1 MSVEKGF
8 TKENLDYYLKELAK
22 EFRKR
27 NGRNMPAEI
36 VLVGGAAILANYGF
50 REMTYDID
58 AVITASS
65 AMREAV
71 NAVGDRLGLPNGWL
85 NADFKNTSSYSPK
98 LSQYSKYYC
107 TYSNVLNIRTI
118 SAEYLVAM
126 KLMSGRRYKKDLS
139 DIIGILSEQE
149 RMGKPLSYQQIDQA
163 VRSLYGGWENISDYA
178 VQVLKAALDSE
189 NLKELFMEQER
200 EEALSKQAVLQVQ
213 KYEREKV
220 EESNLDAI
228 IQKALNK
235 KKNDRDTSEKSM

>member
-1 MSVEKGF
+1 MFVEKGF

-27 NGRNMPAEI
+27 NGKNTPAEI

-65 AMREAV
+65 ALKEAV
-71 NAVGDRLGLPNGWL
+71 NTVGDRLGLPNGWL

-98 LSQYSKYYC
+98 LSQYSKYYR

-118 SAEYLVAM
+118 SAEYLIAM

-149 RMGKPLSYQQIDQA
+149 RIGKPLSYQQIDGA
-163 VRSLYGGWENISDYA
+163 VKNLYGGWGNISEYA
-178 VQVLKAALDSE
+178 IQILKTALDSK
-189 NLKELFMEQER
+189 NLAELFMEQEQ
-200 EEALSKQAVLQVQ
+200 EETLSKQAVLRVR
-213 KYEREKV
+213 KYEKEKV
-220 EESNLDAI
+220 NESNVDAI
-228 IQKALNK
+228 IQRALSR
-235 KKNDRDTSEKSM
+235 KKND

>member
-22 EFRKR
+22 ELRKR
-27 NGRNMPAEI
+27 NGKNTPAEI

-65 AMREAV
+65 AMKEAV
-71 NAVGDRLGLPNGWL
+71 NTVGDRLGLPNGWL

-98 LSQYSKYYC
+98 LSQYSKYYR

-149 RMGKPLSYQQIDQA
+149 RRGEPLNYQQIDCA
-163 VRSLYGGWENISDYA
+163 VKNLYGGWDNISEYA
-178 VQVLKAALDSE
+178 IQVLKAALNSE
-189 NLKELFMEQER
+189 NLKKLFMEQER
-200 EEALSKQAVLQVQ
+200 EEELSKQVVLQVQ
-213 KYEREKV
+213 KYEGEKV
-220 EESNLDAI
+220 KESNVDEI
-228 IQKALNK
+228 IQKALRK
-235 KKNDRDTSEKSM
+235 KRDDTNAR

>member
-1 MSVEKGF
+1 MFVEKGF
-8 TKENLDYYLKELAK
+8 TKEKLDYYLKELAK

-27 NGRNMPAEI
+27 NGKNTSAEI

-65 AMREAV
+65 ALKEAV
-71 NAVGDRLGLPNGWL
+71 NTVGDRLGLPNGWL

-98 LSQYSKYYC
+98 LSQYSKYYR

-118 SAEYLVAM
+118 SSEYLVAM

-149 RMGKPLSYQQIDQA
+149 RMGEPLSYQKIDCA
-163 VRSLYGGWENISDYA
+163 VRNLYAGWEHISEYA
-178 VQVLKAALDSE
+178 IQVLKAALDSE
-189 NLKELFMEQER
+189 NLKELFMEQEH

-213 KYEREKV
+213 KYEGEKV
-220 EESNLDAI
+220 KESNVDEI
-228 IQKALNK
+228 IQKALRK
-235 KKNDRDTSEKSM
+235 KRDDRDAR

>member
-27 NGRNMPAEI
+27 NGKNTPAEI

-65 AMREAV
+65 AMKEAV
-71 NAVGDRLGLPNGWL
+71 NAVGDRLSLPNGWL

-98 LSQYSKYYC
+98 LSQYSKYYR

-149 RMGKPLSYQQIDQA
+149 RRGKSLNYQQIDCA
-163 VRSLYGGWENISDYA
+163 VKNMYGGWDNISEYA
-178 VQVLKAALDSE
+178 IQVLKAALDSE
-189 NLKELFMEQER
+189 NLKELFMEQEH
-200 EEALSKQAVLQVQ
+200 EEVLSKQAVLQVE
-213 KYEREKV
+213 KYEGEKV
-220 EESNLDAI
+220 KESNVDEI
-228 IQKALNK
+228 IQKALK
-235 KKNDRDTSEKSM
+235 KKRETR

>member
-27 NGRNMPAEI
+27 NGKNMPAEI

-65 AMREAV
+65 AMKEAV
-71 NAVGDRLGLPNGWL
+71 NTVGDRLGLPNGWL

-98 LSQYSKYYC
+98 LSQYSKYYR

-149 RMGKPLSYQQIDQA
+149 RRGEPLNYQQIDCA
-163 VRSLYGGWENISDYA
+163 VKNLYGGWDNISEYA
-178 VQVLKAALDSE
+178 IQVLKAALDSE

-200 EEALSKQAVLQVQ
+200 EEALSKQAVLQAQ
-213 KYEREKV
+213 KYEGEKV
-220 EESNLDAI
+220 KESNVDEI
-228 IQKALNK
+228 IQKALRK
-235 KKNDRDTSEKSM
+235 KRDDRDAR

>member
-1 MSVEKGF
+1 
-8 TKENLDYYLKELAK
+8 
-22 EFRKR
+22 
-27 NGRNMPAEI
+27 MPAEI

-65 AMREAV
+65 AMKGAV

-98 LSQYSKYYC
+98 LSQYSKYYR

-139 DIIGILSEQE
+139 DIIGILGEQE
-149 RMGKPLSYQQIDQA
+149 RMGEPLSYQQIDCA
-163 VRSLYGGWENISDYA
+163 VKNLYGGWDNISEYA
-178 VQVLKAALDSE
+178 IQVLKAALDSE

-200 EEALSKQAVLQVQ
+200 EEALSKQAVLQAQ
-213 KYEREKV
+213 KYEGEKV
-220 EESNLDAI
+220 KESNVDEI
-228 IQKALNK
+228 IQKALRK
-235 KKNDRDTSEKSM
+235 KRADRNAR

>member
-27 NGRNMPAEI
+27 NGRNTPAEI
-36 VLVGGAAILANYGF
+36 ILVGGAAILANYGF
-50 REMTYDID
+50 REMTYNID

-65 AMREAV
+65 AMKEAIH
-71 NAVGDRLGLPNGWL
+71 AVGDRLDLPNGWL
-85 NADFKNTSSYSPK
+85 NADFKSTSSYSSK
-98 LSQYSKYYC
+98 LSQYSKYYR

-149 RMGKPLSYQQIDQA
+149 RMGEPLTYRQIDCA
-163 VRSLYGGWENISDYA
+163 VKNLYGGWENISKYA
-178 VQVLKAALDSE
+178 IQLLKAALNSE
-189 NLKELFMEQER
+189 NLTELFMEQER
-200 EEALSKQAVLQVQ
+200 EEALSKQAVLRVQ
-213 KYEREKV
+213 KYEKEKV
-220 EESNLDAI
+220 KESNVDAI
-228 IQKALNK
+228 IQRALSR
-235 KKNDRDTSEKSM
+235 KKNDRDVR

>member
-27 NGRNMPAEI
+27 NGKNMPAEI

-65 AMREAV
+65 AMEGAV

-98 LSQYSKYYC
+98 LSQYSKYYR

-118 SAEYLVAM
+118 SSEYLVAM
-126 KLMSGRRYKKDLS
+126 KLISGRRYKKDLS

-149 RMGKPLSYQQIDQA
+149 RMGEPLSYQQIDCA
-163 VRSLYGGWENISDYA
+163 VKNLYGGWDNISEYA
-178 VQVLKAALDSE
+178 IQVLKVALDSE

-200 EEALSKQAVLQVQ
+200 GEALSKQAVLQAQ
-213 KYEREKV
+213 KYEGEKV
-220 EESNLDAI
+220 KESNVDEI
-228 IQKALNK
+228 IQKALRK
-235 KKNDRDTSEKSM
+235 KKDDRDTR

>member
-27 NGRNMPAEI
+27 NGKNMPAEI

-65 AMREAV
+65 AMKEAV
-71 NAVGDRLGLPNGWL
+71 NAVGDRLSLPNGWL
-85 NADFKNTSSYSPK
+85 NTDFKNTSSYSPK
-98 LSQYSKYYC
+98 LSQYSKYYR

-118 SAEYLVAM
+118 SSEYLVAM

-149 RMGKPLSYQQIDQA
+149 RMGEPLSYQKIDCA
-163 VRSLYGGWENISDYA
+163 VRNLYAGWEHISEYA
-178 VQVLKAALDSE
+178 IQVLKAALDSE
-189 NLKELFMEQER
+189 NLKELFMEQEH

-213 KYEREKV
+213 KYEGEKV
-220 EESNLDAI
+220 KESNVDEI
-228 IQKALNK
+228 IQKAIRK
-235 KKNDRDTSEKSM
+235 KRDDRDAR

>member
-22 EFRKR
+22 EFWKR
-27 NGRNMPAEI
+27 NGKNMPAEI

-65 AMREAV
+65 AMKGAV
-71 NAVGDRLGLPNGWL
+71 NSVGDRLGLPNGWL

-98 LSQYSKYYC
+98 LSQYSKYYR

-139 DIIGILSEQE
+139 DIIGILGEQE
-149 RMGKPLSYQQIDQA
+149 RMGEPLSYQQIDCA
-163 VRSLYGGWENISDYA
+163 VKNLYGGWDNISEYA
-178 VQVLKAALDSE
+178 IQVLKAALDSE

-200 EEALSKQAVLQVQ
+200 EEALSKQAVLQAQ
-213 KYEREKV
+213 KNKGEIVK
-220 EESNLDAI
+220 ESNVDEI
-228 IQKALNK
+228 IQKALRK
-235 KKNDRDTSEKSM
+235 KMDDRGAR

>member
-27 NGRNMPAEI
+27 NGKNMPAEI

-65 AMREAV
+65 ALKEAV
-71 NAVGDRLGLPNGWL
+71 NTVGDRLGLPNGWL

-98 LSQYSKYYC
+98 LSRYSKYYR

-118 SAEYLVAM
+118 SSEYLIAM

-149 RMGKPLSYQQIDQA
+149 RMGEPLSYQKIDCA
-163 VRSLYGGWENISDYA
+163 VRNLYGGWDNISEYA
-178 VQVLKAALDSE
+178 IQVLKAALDSE

-200 EEALSKQAVLQVQ
+200 EEALSKQAVLQAQ
-213 KYEREKV
+213 KYEGEKV
-220 EESNLDAI
+220 KESNVDEI
-228 IQKALNK
+228 IQKAIRK
-235 KKNDRDTSEKSM
+235 KRDSRDVR

>member
-27 NGRNMPAEI
+27 NGKNMPAEI

-65 AMREAV
+65 AMKGAV

-98 LSQYSKYYC
+98 LSQYSKYYR

-139 DIIGILSEQE
+139 DIIGILGEQE
-149 RMGKPLSYQQIDQA
+149 RMGESLSYQQIDCA
-163 VRSLYGGWENISDYA
+163 VKNLYGGWDNISEYA
-178 VQVLKAALDSE
+178 IQVLKAALDSE
-189 NLKELFMEQER
+189 NLKELFMEQEH

-213 KYEREKV
+213 KYEGEKV
-220 EESNLDAI
+220 KESNVDEI
-228 IQKALNK
+228 IQKAIRK
-235 KKNDRDTSEKSM
+235 KRDSRDVR

>member
-27 NGRNMPAEI
+27 NGKNTSAEI

-65 AMREAV
+65 AMKEAV
-71 NAVGDRLGLPNGWL
+71 NTVGDRLGLPNGWL

-98 LSQYSKYYC
+98 LSQYSKYYR

-118 SAEYLVAM
+118 SSEYLVAM

-149 RMGKPLSYQQIDQA
+149 RMGEPLSYQKIDCA
-163 VRSLYGGWENISDYA
+163 VRNLYAGWEHISEYA
-178 VQVLKAALDSE
+178 IQVLKAALDSE
-189 NLKELFMEQER
+189 NLKELFMEQEH

-213 KYEREKV
+213 KYEGEKV
-220 EESNLDAI
+220 KESNVDEI
-228 IQKALNK
+228 IQKALRK
-235 KKNDRDTSEKSM
+235 KRDDRDAR

>member
-8 TKENLDYYLKELAK
+8 TKENLDYYLRELAK

-27 NGRNMPAEI
+27 NGKNMPAEI

-65 AMREAV
+65 VMKEAV
-71 NAVGDRLGLPNGWL
+71 NAVADRLSLPNGWL

-98 LSQYSKYYC
+98 LSQYSKYYR

-149 RMGKPLSYQQIDQA
+149 RRGESLNYQQIDCA
-163 VRSLYGGWENISDYA
+163 VKNLYGGWDNISEYA
-178 VQVLKAALDSE
+178 IQVLKAALDSE
-189 NLKELFMEQER
+189 NLKELFMEQEH
-200 EEALSKQAVLQVQ
+200 EEVLSKQAVLQVE
-213 KYEREKV
+213 KYEGEKV
-220 EESNLDAI
+220 KESNVDEI
-228 IQKALNK
+228 IQKAIRK
-235 KKNDRDTSEKSM
+235 KRDSRDVR

>member
-27 NGRNMPAEI
+27 NGKNMPAEI

-65 AMREAV
+65 AMKGAV

-98 LSQYSKYYC
+98 LSQYSKYYR

-139 DIIGILSEQE
+139 DIIGILGEQE
-149 RMGKPLSYQQIDQA
+149 RMGEPLSYQQIDCA
-163 VRSLYGGWENISDYA
+163 VKNLYGGWDNISEYA
-178 VQVLKAALDSE
+178 IQVLKAALDSE

-200 EEALSKQAVLQVQ
+200 EEALSKQAVLQAQ
-213 KYEREKV
+213 KYEGEKV
-220 EESNLDAI
+220 KESNVDEI
-228 IQKALNK
+228 IQKALRK
-235 KKNDRDTSEKSM
+235 KRADRNAR

>member
-1 MSVEKGF
+1 MFVEKGF

-27 NGRNMPAEI
+27 NGKNTSAEI

-65 AMREAV
+65 AMKEAV
-71 NAVGDRLGLPNGWL
+71 NTVGDRLGLPNGWL

-98 LSQYSKYYC
+98 LLQYSKYYR

-118 SAEYLVAM
+118 SSEYLVAM

-149 RMGKPLSYQQIDQA
+149 RMGEPLSYQKIDCA
-163 VRSLYGGWENISDYA
+163 VRNLYAGWEHISEYA
-178 VQVLKAALDSE
+178 IQVLKAALDSE
-189 NLKELFMEQER
+189 NLKELFMEQEH

-213 KYEREKV
+213 KYEGEKV
-220 EESNLDAI
+220 KESNVDEI
-228 IQKALNK
+228 IQKALRK
-235 KKNDRDTSEKSM
+235 KRDDRDVR

>member
-27 NGRNMPAEI
+27 NGRNTPAEI
-36 VLVGGAAILANYGF
+36 ILVGGAAILANYGF

-58 AVITASS
+58 AIITASS
-65 AMREAV
+65 AMKEAINV
-71 NAVGDRLGLPNGWL
+71 VGDRLDLPNGWL
-85 NADFKNTSSYSPK
+85 NSDFRNTNSYSPK
-98 LSQYSKYYC
+98 LSQYSKYYR
-107 TYSNVLNIRTI
+107 TYSNVLNIRII

-139 DIIGILSEQE
+139 DIVGILSEQE
-149 RMGKPLSYQQIDQA
+149 RMGEPLSYQQIDCA
-163 VRSLYGGWENISDYA
+163 VRNLYGGWENISEY
-178 VQVLKAALDSE
+178 VIQLLRAALDSE

-213 KYEREKV
+213 KYEGEKV
-220 EESNLDAI
+220 KESNVDEI
-228 IQKALNK
+228 IQKALRK
-235 KKNDRDTSEKSM
+235 KRDDRDVR

>member
-27 NGRNMPAEI
+27 NGKNMPAEI

-65 AMREAV
+65 AMKGAV

-98 LSQYSKYYC
+98 LSRYSKYYH

-139 DIIGILSEQE
+139 DIIGILGEQE
-149 RMGKPLSYQQIDQA
+149 RMGESLSYQQIDCA
-163 VRSLYGGWENISDYA
+163 VKNLYGGWDNISEYA
-178 VQVLKAALDSE
+178 IQVLKAALDSE
-189 NLKELFMEQER
+189 NLKELFMEQEH
-200 EEALSKQAVLQVQ
+200 EEVLSKQAVLQVE
-213 KYEREKV
+213 KYEGEKV
-220 EESNLDAI
+220 KESNVDEI
-228 IQKALNK
+228 IQKAIRK
-235 KKNDRDTSEKSM
+235 KRDDRDAR

>member
-8 TKENLDYYLKELAK
+8 TKENLDYYLRELAK

-27 NGRNMPAEI
+27 NGKNMPAEI

-65 AMREAV
+65 VMKEAV
-71 NAVGDRLGLPNGWL
+71 NAVADRLSLPNGWL

-98 LSQYSKYYC
+98 LSQYSKYYR

-149 RMGKPLSYQQIDQA
+149 RRGESLNYQQIDCA
-163 VRSLYGGWENISDYA
+163 VKNLYGGWDNISEYA
-178 VQVLKAALDSE
+178 IQVLKAALDSE
-189 NLKELFMEQER
+189 NLKELFMEQEH
-200 EEALSKQAVLQVQ
+200 EEALSKQAVLQVR
-213 KYEREKV
+213 KYEGEKV
-220 EESNLDAI
+220 KESNVDEI
-228 IQKALNK
+228 IQKAIRK
-235 KKNDRDTSEKSM
+235 KRDSRDVR

>member
-27 NGRNMPAEI
+27 NGKNAPAEI

-65 AMREAV
+65 AMKEAV
-71 NAVGDRLGLPNGWL
+71 NAVGDRLSLPNGWL
-85 NADFKNTSSYSPK
+85 NEDFKNTSSYSPK
-98 LSQYSKYYC
+98 LSQYSKYYR

-149 RMGKPLSYQQIDQA
+149 RRGESLNYQQIDCA
-163 VRSLYGGWENISDYA
+163 VKNLYGGWDNISEYA
-178 VQVLKAALDSE
+178 IQVLKAALDSE

-213 KYEREKV
+213 KYEGEKV
-220 EESNLDAI
+220 KESNVDEI
-228 IQKALNK
+228 IQKAIRK
-235 KKNDRDTSEKSM
+235 KRDDRDAR

>member
-27 NGRNMPAEI
+27 NGKNTPAEI

-65 AMREAV
+65 AMKEAV
-71 NAVGDRLGLPNGWL
+71 NTVGDRLGLPNGWL

-98 LSQYSKYYC
+98 LSQYSKYYR

-149 RMGKPLSYQQIDQA
+149 RRGEPLSYRQIDCA
-163 VRSLYGGWENISDYA
+163 VRNLYGGGDG
-178 VQVLKAALDSE
+178 
-189 NLKELFMEQER
+189 NLNFHFLLTML
-200 EEALSKQAVLQVQ
+200 LSH
-213 KYEREKV
+213 
-220 EESNLDAI
+220 
-228 IQKALNK
+228 
-235 KKNDRDTSEKSM
+235 

>member
-1 MSVEKGF
+1 MFVEKGF

-27 NGRNMPAEI
+27 NGKNTSAEI

-65 AMREAV
+65 ALKEAV
-71 NAVGDRLGLPNGWL
+71 NTVGDRLGLPNGWL

-98 LSQYSKYYC
+98 LLQYSKYYR

-118 SAEYLVAM
+118 SSEYLVAM

-149 RMGKPLSYQQIDQA
+149 RMGEPLSYQKIDCA
-163 VRSLYGGWENISDYA
+163 VRNLYAGWEHISEYA
-178 VQVLKAALDSE
+178 IQVLKAALDSE
-189 NLKELFMEQER
+189 NLKELFMEQEH

-213 KYEREKV
+213 KYEGEKV
-220 EESNLDAI
+220 KESNVDEI
-228 IQKALNK
+228 IQKAIRK
-235 KKNDRDTSEKSM
+235 KRDDRDAR

>member
-27 NGRNMPAEI
+27 NGKNMPAEI

-65 AMREAV
+65 AMKGAV

-98 LSQYSKYYC
+98 LSQYSKYYR

-139 DIIGILSEQE
+139 DIIGILGEQE
-149 RMGKPLSYQQIDQA
+149 RMGEPLSYQQIDCA
-163 VRSLYGGWENISDYA
+163 VKNLYGGWDNISEYA
-178 VQVLKAALDSE
+178 IQVLKAALDSE

-200 EEALSKQAVLQVQ
+200 EEALSKQAVLQAQ
-213 KYEREKV
+213 KYEGEKV
-220 EESNLDAI
+220 KESNVDEI
-228 IQKALNK
+228 IQKALRK
-235 KKNDRDTSEKSM
+235 KRDDRDAR

>member
-65 AMREAV
+65 AMKEVV

-98 LSQYSKYYC
+98 LSQYSKYYR

-149 RMGKPLSYQQIDQA
+149 RMGEPLSYQQIDCA
-163 VRSLYGGWENISDYA
+163 VRNLYGGWENISDYA
-178 VQVLKAALDSE
+178 IQVLKVALDSE

-200 EEALSKQAVLQVQ
+200 EEALSKQVVLQVQ
-213 KYEREKV
+213 RYEGEKV
-220 EESNLDAI
+220 AESNLDAI
-228 IQKALNK
+228 IQKALRK
-235 KKNDRDTSEKSM
+235 KRDGRDVR

>member
-1 MSVEKGF
+1 MSVEKDF

-27 NGRNMPAEI
+27 NGKNAPAEI

-65 AMREAV
+65 AMKEAV
-71 NAVGDRLGLPNGWL
+71 NTVGDRFGLPNGWL

-98 LSQYSKYYC
+98 LSQYSKYYR
-107 TYSNVLNIRTI
+107 TYSNVLSIRTI

-139 DIIGILSEQE
+139 DIIGILSEQK
-149 RMGKPLSYQQIDQA
+149 RMGKSLSYQQIDCA
-163 VRSLYGGWENISDYA
+163 VRNLYGGWDNISEYA
-178 VQVLKAALDSE
+178 IQVLKAALDSE

-200 EEALSKQAVLQVQ
+200 EEELSKQLVLQVQ
-213 KYEREKV
+213 KYEGEKV
-220 EESNLDAI
+220 KESNVEEI
-228 IQKALNK
+228 IQKALRK
-235 KKNDRDTSEKSM
+235 KRDDRGAR